1 MTINRCGCHQMHSF
15 CYENGGGVYGIFTNY
30 ILHIRVF
37 PNYKRSLDNI
47 YINSLYEQGIK

>member
-1 MTINRCGCHQMHSF
+1 MVATQIHSF

-37 PNYKRSLDNI
+37 PNYKRSLDSS
-47 YINSLYEQGIK
+47 YINAFYEQGIK